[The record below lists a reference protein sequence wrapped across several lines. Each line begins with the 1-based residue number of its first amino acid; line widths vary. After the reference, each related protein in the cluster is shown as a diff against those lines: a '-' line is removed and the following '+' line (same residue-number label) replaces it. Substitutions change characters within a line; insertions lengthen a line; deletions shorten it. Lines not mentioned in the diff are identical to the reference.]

1 MMARRWCYLA
11 TILTIV
17 VYVYSEQ
24 VNSRDDEMQ
33 NDLGIVRMTRGR
45 RNVGYLEDA
54 GDERSL
60 LREERKRI
68 KAERRRLKE
77 ERRQERWARRQQQ
90 KYDGQRDDDDDD
102 EIPEYDSEAAEGGGG
117 DHYYHI
123 TRSSSVPG
131 GPSGAGLT
139 QTAPQSAHNQQPF
152 PSNSGSANNV
162 DVDSTPTVVD
172 LNWLRANISS
182 LWSVVRALSRQQQ
195 QGRTVSN
202 RGGQRRNHHHSGVP
216 KEPPNPDA
224 CPGGEDA
231 CRSDGGEICGGHG
244 ICSCGTCFCNPGYY
258 GTFCQCNDH
267 SCLVYDGMTCGG
279 PTRGQCRCGGCICR
293 PGYVGTAC
301 DCPTDMQT
309 CMSPDSD
316 GICSGKGTCQCGR
329 CQCSDGHKGM
339 YCQDNVYA
347 AGVCEKLK
355 SCVMCRAWN
364 RDLPSCAQCQITVT
378 TVESLEPSMTTCVMV
393 NSGCLLQFSYI
404 PQTADA
410 YTVLVP
416 RDMVCPA

>member
-17 VYVYSEQ
+17 VCVYSEQ

-102 EIPEYDSEAAEGGGG
+102 EIPEYDSEATDGGG

-202 RGGQRRNHHHSGVP
+202 RGGHRRNHHHSGVP